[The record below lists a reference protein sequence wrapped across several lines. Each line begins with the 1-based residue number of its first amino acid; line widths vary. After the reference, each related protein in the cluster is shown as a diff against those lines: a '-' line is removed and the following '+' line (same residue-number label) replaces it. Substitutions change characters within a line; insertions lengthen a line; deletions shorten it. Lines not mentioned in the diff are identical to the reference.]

1 MRKCA
6 YVLLGILTV
15 LISKSITLNLFTLL
29 FFFFA
34 GYNVYVVQ
42 DATRGVEEGTTVSAV
57 REMKDQGQLRSG
69 HAP

>member
-1 MRKCA
+1 MCLCA
-6 YVLLGILTV
+6 SWYFDCINFKVNYFESVYI
-15 LISKSITLNLFTLL
+15 II
-29 FFFFA
+29 FFFA

>member
-15 LISKSITLNLFTLL
+15 LISKSITLNLFIL
-29 FFFFA
+29 FFA

-57 REMKDQGQLRSG
+57 REMKDQG
-69 HAP
+69 